1 MGNCNL
7 FAALIGIVGS
17 SQSNDLFMRKEGT
30 IYIGLEDV
38 FNKKIL
44 VPDTLKITLTLERVG
59 TFAVKLFV
67 VLLSLLKLVQ
77 HVQPL

>member
-1 MGNCNL
+1 
-7 FAALIGIVGS
+7 
-17 SQSNDLFMRKEGT
+17 MRKEET

-67 VLLSLLKLVQ
+67 VRLSLLKLVQ
-77 HVQPL
+77 HVQQL

>member
-1 MGNCNL
+1 MW
-7 FAALIGIVGS
+7 
-17 SQSNDLFMRKEGT
+17 KEGT

-44 VPDTLKITLTLERVG
+44 VPDTLKIMLTLERVG

-67 VLLSLLKLVQ
+67 VLLSLLKLVH